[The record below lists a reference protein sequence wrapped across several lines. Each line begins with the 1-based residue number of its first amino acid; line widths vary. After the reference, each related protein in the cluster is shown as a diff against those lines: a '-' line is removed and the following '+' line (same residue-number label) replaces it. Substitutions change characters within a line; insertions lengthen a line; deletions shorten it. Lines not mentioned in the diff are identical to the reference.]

1 MACDIIKFYK
11 WGMFLCLLI
20 ASIALYLAIKCPY
33 ASVCPAGFA
42 AMMLTGISA
51 ALTGIVMFFVKRSLS
66 HVRKLHIDDLS
77 AKKITARTVRCGGI
91 ARKCPCWSRWL
102 FFFMTVGVVSG
113 FSIAVVLSTCPDA
126 GDATLWKGE
135 LILAEGAPQSTE
147 GGYPA
152 AQTEQSGQ
160 AHSCCGAN
168 PEAAMG
174 SQGLGQVLDLETGAN
189 ETLGPELTEEAILQR
204 FPKLRAPETPEDTAP
219 RSDPGAEM
227 DVEKTFDGNMAA
239 QMVLAAVALQEER
252 VAVYKDFDAA
262 FKYLLQAEGQK
273 ATRALAWLYPFV
285 VRCATVRFQVLQRS
299 FLQRCPTFN
308 FQHCGVHCYM

>member
-20 ASIALYLAIKCPY
+20 VSIALYLAIKCPY

-102 FFFMTVGVVSG
+102 FFFMTVGIVSG
-113 FSIAVVLSTCPDA
+113 FGIAVVLSTCPDA

-135 LILAEGAPQSTE
+135 DCEMKAPDPKGEFGILFGLWPLGRAMDAAACLDILSRAAHTGSHQNGGGKACCHGGAPQSTE

-168 PEAAMG
+168 PEAAVG

-189 ETLGPELTEEAILQR
+189 ETLGPELTEDEGLLGILGCSYRLAFRRYVNTEAGS
-204 FPKLRAPETPEDTAP
+204 T
-219 RSDPGAEM
+219 
-227 DVEKTFDGNMAA
+227 
-239 QMVLAAVALQEER
+239 
-252 VAVYKDFDAA
+252 
-262 FKYLLQAEGQK
+262 
-273 ATRALAWLYPFV
+273 W
-285 VRCATVRFQVLQRS
+285 
-299 FLQRCPTFN
+299 
-308 FQHCGVHCYM
+308 